1 MTVTMSALTSEQI
14 EAWRHRIR
22 STTFANHHYEM
33 GVALLRSGETD
44 HAAAAFCRALD
55 TQADLH
61 AAAFELEELLT
72 KLGRTDEARTVSDAA
87 RRVEPDYRVIG
98 ACRRI
103 ATLLDEERFE
113 EAGSALNGL
122 TGADRTHP
130 ALMLAQAILLLH
142 ADQVVEAGGLLEGL
156 STNRVPHADVFVKA
170 LGAVARILNQR
181 AQDTDAARILDI
193 LLALAPDDEQG
204 RLHRARLAQAQGDH
218 DRVLDLMEPL
228 ELFSSPIIAHQYRF
242 LALLGLGRVGEA
254 HQALGAAECLAS
266 GHGVLLAFRA
276 LAELA
281 QGHVA
286 EAEAAATAARKAM
299 DGNMWVQVASALV
312 DLAQGRIA
320 EADKQIAGVAEGD
333 SNALHALL
341 ARIGRLAEPVRARLA
356 ALQTP
361 NT

>member
-1 MTVTMSALTSEQI
+1 MAVTMSALSSEQI

-33 GVALLRSGETD
+33 GVALLRSGEPD
-44 HAAAAFCRALD
+44 HAAAAFRRALD

-72 KLGRTDEARTVSDAA
+72 KLGRTYEARTVSDAA
-87 RRVEPDYRVIG
+87 RRAEPDYRVIG

-103 ATLLDEERFE
+103 ATLLDEERFD
-113 EAGSALNGL
+113 EAGSALNAL

-130 ALMLAQAILLLH
+130 ALTLAQAILLLH
-142 ADQVVEAGGLLEGL
+142 ANQTIEAGGLLEGL
-156 STNRVPHADVFVKA
+156 LTTPVPHADVFVNA
-170 LGAVARILNQR
+170 LGAVARVLSQR
-181 AQDTDAARILDI
+181 AQDADAVRVLDI
-193 LLALAPDDEQG
+193 LLALTPDDEQG

-218 DRVLDLMEPL
+218 DRVLALMEPL

-254 HQALGAAECLAS
+254 HQALGAAERLAP

-286 EAEAAATAARKAM
+286 EAEAAAMAARKAL
-299 DGNMWVQVASALV
+299 DGTVWVQVASALV
-312 DLAQGRIA
+312 FLAQGRIA
-320 EADKQIAGVAEGD
+320 EADKQIASAALADG
-333 SNALHALL
+333 NALHALL
-341 ARIGRLAEPVRARLA
+341 ARIGRLAEPVRARLT
-356 ALQTP
+356 ALRTP